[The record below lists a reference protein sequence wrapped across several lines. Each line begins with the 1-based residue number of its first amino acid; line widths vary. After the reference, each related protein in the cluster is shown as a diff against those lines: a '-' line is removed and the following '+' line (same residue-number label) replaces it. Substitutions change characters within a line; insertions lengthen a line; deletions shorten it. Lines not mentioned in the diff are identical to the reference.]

1 MRKTMCNECR
11 YTFALKEESIE
22 TECIDIDRKI
32 ERQFFKCPNCG
43 HKYTILITDQP
54 MRDMINQRRAIAIR
68 IQNLEGKKQIVKI
81 KKLEK
86 EDESLKE
93 QILERGQQLKA
104 EYEKGSFTE

>member
-1 MRKTMCNECR
+1 MSEVICNECKN
-11 YTFALKEESIE
+11 TFRIDEGSIE
-22 TECIDIDRKI
+22 TECIDFKRKI
-32 ERQFFKCPNCG
+32 EMQFFRCPNCG

-68 IQNLEGKKQIVKI
+68 IQKLAGKKQIVKI

-93 QILERGQQLKA
+93 QIWERGQELKK
-104 EYEKGSFTE
+104 EFDGRGMT

>member
-1 MRKTMCNECR
+1 MREAICNECGNIFR
-11 YTFALKEESIE
+11 IDEGSIE
-22 TECIDIDRKI
+22 TECIDFERKI
-32 ERQFFKCPNCG
+32 EKQFFRCVYCG
-43 HKYTILITDQP
+43 HQYPVMISDQP

-68 IQNLEGKKQIVKI
+68 IQALAGKKQIVKI

>member
-1 MRKTMCNECR
+1 MSEVICNECKN
-11 YTFALKEESIE
+11 TFRIDEGSIE
-22 TECIDIDRKI
+22 TECIDFKRKI
-32 ERQFFKCPNCG
+32 EKQFFRCVHCG
-43 HKYTILITDQP
+43 HQYTVMVSDQP

-68 IQNLEGKKQIVKI
+68 IQKLAGKKQIVKI

-93 QILERGQQLKA
+93 QIWERGQELKK

>member
-1 MRKTMCNECR
+1 MCKECR

-32 ERQFFKCPNCG
+32 ERQFYKCPNCG

-54 MRDMINQRRAIAIR
+54 MRDMINQRQAIEIR
-68 IQNLEGKKQIVKI
+68 IQKLAGKKQIVKI

-93 QILERGQQLKA
+93 QIWERGQELKK
-104 EYEKGSFTE
+104 EFDGRGMT